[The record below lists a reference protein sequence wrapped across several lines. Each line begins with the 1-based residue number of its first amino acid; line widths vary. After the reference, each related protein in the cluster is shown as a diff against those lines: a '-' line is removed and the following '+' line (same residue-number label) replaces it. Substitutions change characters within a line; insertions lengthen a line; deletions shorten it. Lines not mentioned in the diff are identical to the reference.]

1 MLTTSRP
8 KNLICYDLARGNLRE
23 RNSFEDL
30 GVARKILKWIVKKQ
44 YDGRE
49 MIWLRINEGGRLL

>member
-1 MLTTSRP
+1 M
-8 KNLICYDLARGNLRE
+8 E

-49 MIWLRINEGGRLL
+49 MIWLKINEGGGLL